1 MFNELENLNSN
12 KINYV
17 KFNRK
22 KLKKCIK
29 IKYCISKDNY
39 KLFYVHRVKQI

>member
-1 MFNELENLNSN
+1 MCNELENLNSN

-29 IKYCISKDNY
+29 IKYYVLKDNY